1 MLMKRKRYIG
11 ILMDSPYR
19 VFNCNS
25 IEEADNFIINND
37 IDDKNVVLFRVDN
50 EGHPIKDE
58 LGTIINYY
66 IPRNLR
72 EVF

>member
-1 MLMKRKRYIG
+1 MLAKRKRYIG
-11 ILMDSPYR
+11 ILMNSPYR
-19 VFNCNS
+19 IFNCNS
-25 IEEADNFIINND
+25 IEEADNFIIDND
-37 IDDKNVVLFRVDN
+37 IDNKNVVLFRVDN
-50 EGHPIKDE
+50 EGNPIRNE